1 MRQHGKNPVG
11 LWRVVNGLAN
21 TRNPDSRARRR
32 CWRLRYLCAF
42 RELLRA
48 GALVRHGPLIAL
60 QDFATRPR
68 PRLPRRLPPS
78 VGGSARKLTG
88 SNPVVV
94 PAATAQN
101 DPQATELKLVSGD
114 ANRVGSAPE
123 GKSAPPTLAEITEAA
138 RRLAQRPRRRKKWS
152 GWLNGERMWRLREV
166 IVPGG
171 QVLPAYFVRRNW
183 VYALLPDTPEYRGS
197 GLSPLQ
203 GRRRTGLSLAARGA
217 AWPPAAEGGPTA
229 RTTVT
234 PSGSIPERQPSSRPF
249 RSTGAPRALA
259 ASTCCLTSVSRS
271 GLARNSRGISRTR
284 SSLLSMHSLPAS
296 RMKMKLS

>member
-1 MRQHGKNPVG
+1 MHAVRQHGNSPVN
-11 LWRVVNGLAN
+11 LWCVVNSLADA
-21 TRNPDSRARRR
+21 RQPDYRARRR
-32 CWRLRYLCAF
+32 CWRLRYLCAV

-183 VYALLPDTPEYRGS
+183 VYALLPDTPEYEGQVFRRYRADDVRVYR
-197 GLSPLQ
+197 SPHAALLGRQ
-203 GRRRTGLSLAARGA
+203 PPRAGRRRGRPSRHQAPYLSVSPQAD
-217 AWPPAAEGGPTA
+217 
-229 RTTVT
+229 
-234 PSGSIPERQPSSRPF
+234 PSGLQERRELWRLRPV
-249 RSTGAPRALA
+249 A
-259 ASTCCLTSVSRS
+259 
-271 GLARNSRGISRTR
+271 
-284 SSLLSMHSLPAS
+284 
-296 RMKMKLS
+296 